1 MKSLYVLALLYSL
14 STTVFATVD
23 KIPEN
28 NEKLVFKSE
37 SVTENYKLTQ
47 YSVTIGAILLIAGI
61 LIFYKNKILL
71 KNNNQSTFD
80 FKIIDQKKLDSKNT
94 ITIIKIENQNF
105 IVSHNS
111 NYNQIVPLSQSSQSI
126 SDQTS

>member
-28 NEKLVFKSE
+28 NEKIVFKSE

-80 FKIIDQKKLDSKNT
+80 FKIIDQKKLDYKNT
-94 ITIIKIENQNF
+94 ITIIKIENQHF